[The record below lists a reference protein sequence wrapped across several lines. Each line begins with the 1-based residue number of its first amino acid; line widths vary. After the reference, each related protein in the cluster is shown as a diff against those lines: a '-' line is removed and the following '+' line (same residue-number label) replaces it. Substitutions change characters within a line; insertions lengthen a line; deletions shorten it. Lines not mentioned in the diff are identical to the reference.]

1 MDSKTLKNL
10 IVAGETDAVEL
21 QDVKS
26 AEMR

>member
-10 IVAGETDAVEL
+10 IVVGETDAVEL